1 MSSMESAAIS
11 HYEDE
16 VFPLSFS
23 NAGFE
28 LPTLSHSPDRSTY
41 ADEFSQSYQQEL
53 LTSPLSYPIADEL
66 EYTYAKNKTSGN
78 VITSAEDDFIF
89 DMEFGGSAVAAR
101 RRRPL
106 KNLQLLPALPPP
118 VTMPSPT
125 SPNRTTDYGCRRYDA
140 LPRLF
145 SRPNPRIAYN
155 TNLIRHPPQA
165 YS

>member
-89 DMEFGGSAVAAR
+89 DMEFGGSAVAAAAAAA
-101 RRRPL
+101 
-106 KNLQLLPALPPP
+106 KESTTASGFAPA
-118 VTMPSPT
+118 S
-125 SPNRTTDYGCRRYDA
+125 DDA
-140 LPRLF
+140 FANVAQQNYRLWL
-145 SRPNPRIAYN
+145 S
-155 TNLIRHPPQA
+155 
-165 YS
+165 SV